1 MSIRLGSAPDSWGIW
16 FASDPRQIEWPQFL
30 DELAEAGY
38 EWMELGPYGYL
49 PTDVRILSSELEK
62 RGLRAIGSFAQA
74 PLENPEVWPS
84 LERQLRR
91 LGEVLAPLNARY
103 VALID
108 EFYSDMLTGAAVAPR
123 ELDEDEWRRLID
135 TTYRAVEFV
144 KKNFGLRLVF
154 HPHADTHVE
163 TEEQVERF
171 LSETDPS
178 AISLCLDTGHYEYRG
193 GDSVALYHRHPHRVE
208 YLHLKTVDRAVRRQ
222 KVETEN
228 APFAV
233 AVAEGVFCEPH
244 LGTVDFAAL
253 ARELESA
260 KYDGWVIVEQDMFPA
275 PPGKALPIG
284 KRTNAYF
291 RNLGFTT
298 RAGLTTSSP

>member
-30 DELAEAGY
+30 DELADAGY

-108 EFYSDMLTGAAVAPR
+108 EFYSEMLTGAAVAPR
-123 ELDEDEWRRLID
+123 ELTR
-135 TTYRAVEFV
+135 
-144 KKNFGLRLVF
+144 
-154 HPHADTHVE
+154 
-163 TEEQVERF
+163 
-171 LSETDPS
+171 
-178 AISLCLDTGHYEYRG
+178 TGG
-193 GDSVALYHRHPHRVE
+193 G
-208 YLHLKTVDRAVRRQ
+208 
-222 KVETEN
+222 
-228 APFAV
+228 
-233 AVAEGVFCEPH
+233 G
-244 LGTVDFAAL
+244 
-253 ARELESA
+253 
-260 KYDGWVIVEQDMFPA
+260 
-275 PPGKALPIG
+275 
-284 KRTNAYF
+284 
-291 RNLGFTT
+291 
-298 RAGLTTSSP
+298 